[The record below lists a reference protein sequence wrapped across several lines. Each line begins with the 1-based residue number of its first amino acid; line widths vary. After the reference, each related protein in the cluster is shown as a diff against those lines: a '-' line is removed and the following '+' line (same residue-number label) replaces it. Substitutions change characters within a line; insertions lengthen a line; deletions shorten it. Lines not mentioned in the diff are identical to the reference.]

1 MVQDDI
7 LRNLH
12 DAGCPEQ
19 LIQQVVS
26 LQEPEERLCL
36 LGRYRKDLLARVHE
50 ETAKL
55 DCLDFLIYNMR
66 QAAKS

>member
-1 MVQDDI
+1 MI
-7 LRNLH
+7 
-12 DAGCPEQ
+12 EK
-19 LIQQVVS
+19 VVS
-26 LQEPEERLCL
+26 LQKPEERLCL